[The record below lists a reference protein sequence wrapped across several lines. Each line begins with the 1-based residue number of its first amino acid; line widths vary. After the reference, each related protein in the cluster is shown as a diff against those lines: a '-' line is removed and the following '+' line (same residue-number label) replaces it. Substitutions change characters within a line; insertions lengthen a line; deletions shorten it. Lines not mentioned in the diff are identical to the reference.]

1 MVSGKRQQEIL
12 QMTSS
17 DAVAQH
23 YSGRGLV
30 DRIMAALAKAGHESQ
45 VLTPDILAPHDEF
58 HVGGIEAT
66 HRFSVRLEITPDSRL
81 LDVGCG
87 AGGPARTVAAT
98 IGCHVTGIDLTAD
111 FITAGTE
118 LTDRCHLAGRVS
130 LHHGSALDM
139 PFDDAA
145 FDRAMMLHV
154 GMNIADKAGLMAE
167 VARVLAPGGLFGV
180 YDMMRVSDGEIGFPM
195 PWAPHEGVSAVKRPE
210 DYINAAEA
218 AGLTL
223 VAQHDETAAAEG
235 FFQHILATKPPLE
248 PGQTP
253 DPFSNLAA
261 HIRQGILAPTEL
273 IFRKTG

>member
-1 MVSGKRQQEIL
+1 
-12 QMTSS
+12 MTPG
-17 DAVAQH
+17 DAVEQH

-30 DRIMAALAKAGHESQ
+30 DSIAAALAEAGHDPQ
-45 VLTPDILAPHDEF
+45 TLTPDILAPYDEF

-66 HRFSVRLEITPDSRL
+66 RRFSSRLEITPDSRL

-111 FITAGTE
+111 FIEAGTE
-118 LTDRCHLAGRVS
+118 LTRRCNLAGSVT
-130 LHHGSALDM
+130 LHHGSALEM

-167 VARVLAPGGLFGV
+167 VARVLVPGGIFGV
-180 YDMMRVSDGEIGFPM
+180 YDMMRVGDGEIGFPM
-195 PWAPHEGVSAVKRPE
+195 PWAPHEGVSAVMRPE
-210 DYINAAEA
+210 DYITAATA
-218 AGLTL
+218 AGLSL
-223 VAQHDETAAAEG
+223 VARHDETAAAEG
-235 FFQHILATKPPLE
+235 FFNHILATRPPTA

-253 DPFSNLAA
+253 DPFRNLVT
-261 HIRQGILAPTEL
+261 HIKAGILAPTEL
-273 IFRKTG
+273 IFGKAD